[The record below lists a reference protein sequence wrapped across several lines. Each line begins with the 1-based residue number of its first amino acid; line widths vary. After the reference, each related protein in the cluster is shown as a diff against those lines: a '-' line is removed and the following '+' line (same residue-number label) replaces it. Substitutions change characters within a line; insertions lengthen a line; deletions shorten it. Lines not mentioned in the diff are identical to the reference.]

1 MSQGIYKIT
10 NLITDDCYIGQ
21 SVNIENRWAVHIR
34 TSKRTKGKEFK
45 RPLYRSIR
53 KNGIENFRFDILE
66 LVPLRELLTKKE
78 QYYYDLYKPKYN
90 LKEPDENFANFRNK
104 EIYKISPINLQI
116 LNTFKNLGDASEQ
129 EKIAHYTMQKIC
141 SNKGYQMFDY
151 YYCYTTDYSKDW
163 KPKLLLNKR
172 RIIQIDVNTMEIIN
186 IHDGIKEAC
195 IKTGLNRNNITNS
208 VNNITIS
215 YNGYYWV
222 REKDYSDDWK
232 PKENIKNA
240 KVLQIDLE
248 TKKVLRIFDKLKEAS
263 AYMNTCDQIIS
274 KACLGKKENYGG
286 YIWRYEKNER

>member
-34 TSKRTKGKEFK
+34 TSKRTKGKDFK

-53 KNGIENFRFDILE
+53 KNGIENFKFEILE

-90 LKEPDENFANFRNK
+90 LKEPDENFANLRSK
-104 EIYKISPINLQI
+104 EIYKIEPKSLQVI
-116 LNTFKNLGDASEQ
+116 KKFKSIGDASKQ
-129 EKIAHYTMQKIC
+129 EKIPYHKVQHIC
-141 SNKGYQMFDY
+141 NNVGFQSLDY
-151 YYCYTTDYSKDW
+151 YYCYAVDYNDNW
-163 KPKLLLNKR
+163 EPKLLLNKR
-172 RIIQIDVNTMEIIN
+172 RIIQINVKTMKIVD

-195 IKTGLNRNNITNS
+195 IATGFKRGNITSN

-222 REKDYSDDWK
+222 REKDYNDDWK
-232 PKENIKNA
+232 PKENYKNA
-240 KVLQIDLE
+240 KILQIDLE
-248 TKKVLRIFDKLKEAS
+248 TKKVLRVFNKLKEAS
-263 AYMNTCDQIIS
+263 TYMNTCDQIIS

-286 YIWRYEKNER
+286 YIWRYEKNEI